1 MTRSTAQAESPTQAF
16 AELVVTYRDLL
27 EQLAADPSLDVFT
40 RLHAHLV
47 DMVSGVLLLSRKSN
61 LRRKAS
67 KKRIQRV
74 VEDNRYIYDR
84 IHPVLDP
91 METRLAKIHG
101 ILEEAIEWR
110 GSLSYHLSDIYDDV
124 MQGLRIYERS
134 GRSARKDAAGHW
146 HVGFDIHWGQN
157 HVYNALFILHY
168 FVYNFEDLEDDEC
181 EDE

>member
-74 VEDNRYIYDR
+74 VEDNRYIRDKL
-84 IHPVLDP
+84 HPVLDP
-91 METRLAKIHG
+91 METRLAKLNC
-101 ILEEAIEWR
+101 ILEGAIEWR
-110 GSLSYHLSDIYDDV
+110 GNLSYHLADIYDDV
-124 MQGLRIYERS
+124 MGGLRLYEKG
-134 GRSARKDAAGHW
+134 GRNAHKYAASHW
-146 HVGFDIHWGQN
+146 QLGFQVHWGEN
-157 HVYNALFILHY
+157 HVYIALFILHC
-168 FVYNFEDLEDDEC
+168 FVYEFEDLEDDEC